1 MSIIKSSFRSGPFKD
16 YYAHAVRVD
25 NTLYLAGQV
34 GMDASGA
41 IGADIVAQTDL
52 AYRNIQA
59 VLAKFDATMENV
71 VDETWFVTDVSEVMA
86 NAEAIFSA
94 RAALYGGIPE
104 VSQTLVQVS
113 ALIFPDLKIEIKCI
127 AHL

>member
-1 MSIIKSSFRSGPFKD
+1 MPITKSSFRSGPFKN
-16 YYAHAVRVD
+16 YYAHAVKVG
-25 NTLYLAGQV
+25 NILYLAGQV

-41 IGADIVAQTDL
+41 IGGDIVTQTDL

-71 VDETWFVTDVSEVMA
+71 VDETWFVTDIPEVMA

-94 RAALYGGIPE
+94 RAQCYGGIPE

-113 ALIFPDLKIEIKCI
+113 ALIFPGLKIEIKCI